1 MVLLK
6 YLSFFCRTLKMPLIN
21 REINLILS
29 WFAKCVIVTYCGNSS
44 TNICNNWYKTLCSSY
59 NFILQKTETKNLQ
72 KLTLQIN
79 FTKNWNQVSIGR
91 PNQYLDYLI
100 DPSFQRVDRLFVLSF
115 ENNDLRTSFKQ
126 YFLPYV
132 DYDVMINERNFWST
146 LKII

>member
-1 MVLLK
+1 MATQVPTFAITGTKLCVPVITLFYKKLK
-6 YLSFFCRTLKMPLIN
+6 QKI
-21 REINLILS
+21 
-29 WFAKCVIVTYCGNSS
+29 
-44 TNICNNWYKTLCSSY
+44 YK
-59 NFILQKTETKNLQ
+59 